1 MEIKDQ
7 LCRVSS
13 FLPLLPK
20 LQGLTTGQ
28 QTCVERKQT
37 SYAILLDLKF
47 KKKKSPYLDH
57 KILKERFY
65 FLIFKKYTIAC
76 LQLFLR

>member
-20 LQGLTTGQ
+20 FQGLTTGQ
-28 QTCVERKQT
+28 QTCVEREQT

-47 KKKKSPYLDH
+47 KKSPHLDH